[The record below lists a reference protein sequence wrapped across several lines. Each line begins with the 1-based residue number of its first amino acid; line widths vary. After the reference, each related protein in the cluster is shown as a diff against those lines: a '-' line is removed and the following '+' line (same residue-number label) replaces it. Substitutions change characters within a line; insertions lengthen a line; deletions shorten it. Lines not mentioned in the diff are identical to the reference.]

1 MEIQDNGEGTVKTKI
16 RKDTGKYLS
25 KNVQSMAETEQM
37 SLFAN
42 AVDPVL
48 EELGNKLQAID
59 PNTLSPMQAL
69 LLIDEWKKLLD
80 Q

>member
-1 MEIQDNGEGTVKTKI
+1 
-16 RKDTGKYLS
+16 
-25 KNVQSMAETEQM
+25 M

-59 PNTLSPMQAL
+59 PNALSPMQAL

-80 Q
+80 QLFLCTYKGNMLCLKKHEKFS

>member
-1 MEIQDNGEGTVKTKI
+1 
-16 RKDTGKYLS
+16 
-25 KNVQSMAETEQM
+25 MAEREQM
-37 SLFAN
+37 SLFTN

-48 EELGNKLQAID
+48 EELSNKLQAID
-59 PNTLSPMQAL
+59 PNALTPMQAL